1 MDEKGIDSEAQDGQ
15 WEKLRLEEMVWLRFT
30 LLFLFPG
37 MG

>member
-1 MDEKGIDSEAQDGQ
+1 MDTYPHWT